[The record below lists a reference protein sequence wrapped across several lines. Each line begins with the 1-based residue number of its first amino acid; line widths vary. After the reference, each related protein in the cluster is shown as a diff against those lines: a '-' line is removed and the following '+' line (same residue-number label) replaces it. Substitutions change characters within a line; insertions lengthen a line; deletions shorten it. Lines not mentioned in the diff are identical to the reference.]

1 MVGVLDDGGFGL
13 DGTVGGAGGSCG
25 GSGGLLYG
33 KLGGDSSGGF
43 GRGRRR
49 GGVGG
54 IDMSGSEKSS
64 GQSILVMS
72 LQSKSSNGR
81 SSSSS

>member
-43 GRGRRR
+43 GRGR
-49 GGVGG
+49 GC
-54 IDMSGSEKSS
+54 
-64 GQSILVMS
+64 
-72 LQSKSSNGR
+72 
-81 SSSSS
+81 

>member
-1 MVGVLDDGGFGL
+1 MCGVCVVGVLDDGGLGL
-13 DGTVGGAGGSCG
+13 DGTFGGAGGSCG

-49 GGVGG
+49 
-54 IDMSGSEKSS
+54 
-64 GQSILVMS
+64 
-72 LQSKSSNGR
+72 
-81 SSSSS
+81 